1 MMGRPRIYT
10 EEELKER
17 RRGRQRE
24 YYKTYYH
31 LNKEQYVKT
40 SKKYRQTEKGKAA
53 LERARTKE
61 RANLSDNYIVQVLA
75 CNLYNNG
82 KHRLDRKSVPKEM
95 IEMCRQTISAKREF
109 KLLNN

>member
-1 MMGRPRIYT
+1 MGRPRLYT
-10 EEELKER
+10 PEEKTKR
-17 RRGRQRE
+17 ASARMKE
-24 YYKTYYH
+24 YYA
-31 LNKEQYVKT
+31 LNKE
-40 SKKYRQTEKGKAA
+40 KYAVITKRYRHTEKGKAA
-53 LERARTKE
+53 LERARQKQ
-61 RANLSDNYIVQVLA
+61 RDNLSDNYIVQILA

>member
-1 MMGRPRIYT
+1 MGRPRIYT
-10 EEELKER
+10 KEEAIERKKER
-17 RRGRQRE
+17 QKRIYKE
-24 YYKTYYH
+24 YYAS
-31 LNKEQYVKT
+31 NKE
-40 SKKYRQTEKGKAA
+40 KYAIIAKRYRHTEKGKAA
-53 LERARTKE
+53 LERARQKQ
-61 RANLSDNYIVQVLA
+61 RDNLSDNYIVQVLA